1 MSAFVIHICHGDRFG
16 VDLRELHTAL
26 ESKQDFSTWAK
37 AKLSQFVEGQD
48 FEILHNSVENPTG
61 GRPRIDYT
69 VTVECAKHIAMM
81 EQTDRGRAVRQYF
94 IACEAELH
102 ARSRESLPPPPTDP
116 AAILAAKME
125 AFQITSHADVF
136 TFAAMSLLHR
146 RLLAGSELEPPPTRI
161 APSRPHKAPKLTAD
175 QLAAEIPVGG
185 IRVSA
190 LQRAIC
196 ERHGLSRAQ
205 FYRVW
210 ADVID
215 SGSAIRH
222 DGGKVIPHPAKIR
235 H

>member
-16 VDLRELHTAL
+16 VDLRELHEAL
-26 ESKQDFSTWAK
+26 ESRQEFANWAN

-48 FEILHNSVENPTG
+48 FEVFDNPIKNPSG

-94 IACEAELH
+94 IACEAELQ
-102 ARSRESLPPPPTDP
+102 ARATALPPAPVDP

-196 ERHGLSRAQ
+196 ERHGLSRAH

-210 ADVID
+210 AEVID
-215 SGSAIRH
+215 AGMAIRQ
-222 DGGKVIPHPAKIR
+222 DSGDVIPHPAKIR